1 MNNLLN
7 TVYNYFDLNQK
18 YDDVTI
24 LSNLSAII
32 YDQFP
37 DINWVG
43 FYLFKNNELIL
54 GPFQGKPACMKI
66 ALNRGVCGHC
76 ASTLQ
81 SIIVNDVHLFP
92 GHIAC
97 DSASNS
103 ELVVPIIIDEKLY
116 GLCSDIQCF
125 YQAIQVK
132 TPIVSRSRLVYL
144 DDLQMRFAK
153 FINNFNL
160 IEL

>member
-116 GLCSDIQCF
+116 GLLDIDSPLIARFSDE
-125 YQAIQVK
+125 
-132 TPIVSRSRLVYL
+132 
-144 DDLQMRFAK
+144 DLQLMTNIVK
-153 FINNFNL
+153 HL
-160 IEL
+160 TTLLKK

>member
-116 GLCSDIQCF
+116 GLLDIDSPLIERFSDE
-125 YQAIQVK
+125 
-132 TPIVSRSRLVYL
+132 
-144 DDLQMRFAK
+144 DLQLMTNIVK
-153 FINNFNL
+153 HLTIL
-160 IEL
+160 LKK

>member
-103 ELVVPIIIDEKLY
+103 ELVVPIIIDDKLY
-116 GLCSDIQCF
+116 GLLDIDSPLIARFSDE
-125 YQAIQVK
+125 
-132 TPIVSRSRLVYL
+132 
-144 DDLQMRFAK
+144 DLQLMTNIIK
-153 FINNFNL
+153 HLTIL
-160 IEL
+160 LKK

>member
-1 MNNLLN
+1 MNNLLK

-116 GLCSDIQCF
+116 GLLDIDSPLIARFSDE
-125 YQAIQVK
+125 
-132 TPIVSRSRLVYL
+132 
-144 DDLQMRFAK
+144 DLQLMTNIVK
-153 FINNFNL
+153 HLTIL
-160 IEL
+160 LKK

>member
-116 GLCSDIQCF
+116 GLLDIDSPLIARFSDE
-125 YQAIQVK
+125 
-132 TPIVSRSRLVYL
+132 
-144 DDLQMRFAK
+144 DLQLMTNGGK
-153 FINNFNL
+153 HLTIVL
-160 IEL
+160 KK

>member
-116 GLCSDIQCF
+116 GLLDIDSPLIARFSDE
-125 YQAIQVK
+125 
-132 TPIVSRSRLVYL
+132 
-144 DDLQMRFAK
+144 DLQLMTNIVK
-153 FINNFNL
+153 HLTIL
-160 IEL
+160 LKK

>member
-116 GLCSDIQCF
+116 GLLDIDSPLVARFSDE
-125 YQAIQVK
+125 
-132 TPIVSRSRLVYL
+132 
-144 DDLQMRFAK
+144 DLQLMTNIVK
-153 FINNFNL
+153 HLTIL
-160 IEL
+160 LKK

>member
-103 ELVVPIIIDEKLY
+103 ELVIPIIIDEKLY
-116 GLCSDIQCF
+116 GLLDIDSPLVARFSDE
-125 YQAIQVK
+125 
-132 TPIVSRSRLVYL
+132 
-144 DDLQMRFAK
+144 DLQLMTNIVK
-153 FINNFNL
+153 HLTIL
-160 IEL
+160 LKK

>member
-103 ELVVPIIIDEKLY
+103 ELVVAIIIDEKLY
-116 GLCSDIQCF
+116 GLLDIDSPLIARFSDE
-125 YQAIQVK
+125 
-132 TPIVSRSRLVYL
+132 
-144 DDLQMRFAK
+144 DLQLMTNIVK
-153 FINNFNL
+153 HLTIL
-160 IEL
+160 LKK